1 MIRILIIEDE
11 AVAVRRLENFL
22 RESEHNTNVVEVLDS
37 IQDAVRFLQDQSG
50 IDLIFLDIHLADGS
64 SFEIFKQIKIT
75 KPIIFITAYDA
86 YAVQAFKQLSVDY
99 LLKPLKKEEL
109 ELSIKKYL
117 SHFKTDPKSYEIL
130 TQTDKSD
137 YYIIEVGQH
146 IRTVDKKEVAYYF
159 SASKITY
166 LVTFDGKKYPLD
178 YSLEQLEQHLGEQYF
193 RINRQYIIHR
203 DSISQM
209 LKHTKSRIKVVVKGM
224 TEPTVISTEKTP
236 AFKEWLAG

>member
-22 RESEHNTNVVEVLDS
+22 RESEHNTKVVDVLDS

-117 SHFKTDPKSYEIL
+117 SHFKPDTKAYEIL
-130 TQTDKSD
+130 AQTDKSD

-166 LVTFDGKKYPLD
+166 LVTFDGKKYPLE
-178 YSLEQLEQHLGEQYF
+178 YSLEQLEHQLDEQYF

>member
-1 MIRILIIEDE
+1 MAIRKVLAVDDSPTDLANIKTIVTDAGFTVVTATNGRE
-11 AVAVRRLENFL
+11 AVEKAKQEKP
-22 RESEHNTNVVEVLDS
+22 
-37 IQDAVRFLQDQSG
+37 
-50 IDLIFLDIHLADGS
+50 DLIFLDIHLADGS

-166 LVTFDGKKYPLD
+166 LVTF
-178 YSLEQLEQHLGEQYF
+178 HL
-193 RINRQYIIHR
+193 
-203 DSISQM
+203 
-209 LKHTKSRIKVVVKGM
+209 LLT
-224 TEPTVISTEKTP
+224 
-236 AFKEWLAG
+236 

>member
-22 RESEHNTNVVEVLDS
+22 RESEHNTKVVDVLDS

-117 SHFKTDPKSYEIL
+117 SHFKPDPKAYEIL
-130 TQTDKSD
+130 AQTDKSD

-166 LVTFDGKKYPLD
+166 LVTFDGKKYPLE
-178 YSLEQLEQHLGEQYF
+178 YSLEQLEHQLDEHYF